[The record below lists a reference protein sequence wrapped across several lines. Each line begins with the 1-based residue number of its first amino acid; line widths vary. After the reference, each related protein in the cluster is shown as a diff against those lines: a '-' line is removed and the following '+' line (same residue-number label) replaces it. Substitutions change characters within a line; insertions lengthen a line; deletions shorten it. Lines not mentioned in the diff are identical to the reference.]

1 MKQSPKTV
9 WRTASRIHH
18 RLVSDEPPS
27 HFELPFQSW
36 WHCDRLMRLRQRA
49 QRRGWGSAASKLER
63 ELKTVVAQLIQEL
76 STLHGELSSDSSR
89 QQISSVREL
98 YAELWSL
105 EEEFGELQLDLRAQT
120 ISVITEPIELEGVYL
135 GPFEICLDYG
145 NQNTDGSLHYRVIAR
160 EPHPAFTN
168 DCVTHPH
175 VQSEVVCEGDGRL
188 AIRRAL
194 EQGGLFDFFTMVAS
208 LLRTY
213 NSDSPYVAISDWDS
227 VECTECADV
236 IAANEQ
242 IRCEN
247 CEITLCTECAQ
258 DCSDC
263 DCPFCHECFSHC
275 DTCHGNCCSS
285 CLQQCIQCNAD
296 CCQRCLL
303 ENERCSDC
311 DAEEELEETEEDLQ
325 ETHLTA
331 ANAVA
336 ATAVQPDCLGE
347 TVVLA

>member
-1 MKQSPKTV
+1 MKHPQKRF

-18 RLVSDEPPS
+18 CLLSEESPS
-27 HFELPFQSW
+27 LFKLPFQPW
-36 WHCDRLMRLRQRA
+36 WHCDRLIRKRQQA
-49 QRRGWGSAASKLER
+49 QRRGWDSAALKLER
-63 ELKTVVAQLIQEL
+63 ELKSGAAQLIQQL
-76 STLHGELSSDSSR
+76 TTLHGELSSDASQ

-105 EEEFGELQLDLRAQT
+105 EEEFGELHLNLRAQT
-120 ISVITEPIELEGVYL
+120 ISVMTEPIELEGVYL

-145 NQNTDGSLHYRVIAR
+145 NQKTDGSLYYRVIAR
-160 EPHPAFTN
+160 QPHPAFTN

-188 AIRRAL
+188 AIRRSL
-194 EQGGLFDFFTMVAS
+194 EQGRLFDFFTMVSS

-213 NSDSPYVAISDWDS
+213 NSDSPYVALSDWDS

-242 IRCEN
+242 TRCDN
-247 CEITLCTECAQ
+247 CEITLCTGCAR

-263 DCPFCHECFSHC
+263 DCPFCHECLSYC
-275 DTCHGNCCSS
+275 DGCHGHCCSS
-285 CLQQCIQCNAD
+285 CLQQCIQCHAD

-311 DAEEELEETEEDLQ
+311 DAEEELEETEEELQ
-325 ETHLTA
+325 EAQASA
-331 ANAVA
+331 ANPVA

-347 TVVLA
+347 TVVPA